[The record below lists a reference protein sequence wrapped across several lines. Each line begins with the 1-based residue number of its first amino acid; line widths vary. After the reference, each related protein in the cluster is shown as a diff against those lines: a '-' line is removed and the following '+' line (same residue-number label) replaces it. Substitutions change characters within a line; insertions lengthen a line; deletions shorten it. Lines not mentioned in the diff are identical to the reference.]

1 MTVESLVRQD
11 EPYPTDPSSPRFEAA
26 VADLARGRTV
36 VVEMDD
42 RVALV
47 LAARTASATETAFCI
62 RHSSGFLEVVLP
74 ALVCDRLLIP
84 EADAFA
90 GHTNRA
96 VRQCVAVDAVGGTT
110 GISAADRALTARTLG
125 EPRTTHLD
133 ITRPGHVIVQKIDNQ
148 PASTSLAHT
157 AAALCERAT
166 RTAAAVVAE
175 LVSPTDHCRMADRDD
190 AVQFAQTHGIEIIC
204 I

>member
-11 EPYPTDPSSPRFEAA
+11 EPNPTDPSSPGFEAA
-26 VADLARGRTV
+26 VADLTQGRTV

-42 RVALV
+42 RVVLV
-47 LAARTASATETAFCI
+47 LAARTASATEAAFCI

-74 ALVCDRLLIP
+74 APVCDRLLIP
-84 EADAFA
+84 EAGAFD
-90 GHTNRA
+90 GHANRA

-133 ITRPGHVIVQKIDNQ
+133 ITRPGHVIVQKIDDH
-148 PASTSLAHT
+148 PATSSLAH
-157 AAALCERAT
+157 AAVAMCYRAT
-166 RTAAAVVAE
+166 GSAAAVIAE
-175 LVSPTDHCRMADRDD
+175 LVSPIDPRRMADRHD
-190 AVQFAQTHGIEIIC
+190 AVQFARTQGLEVIC
-204 I
+204 A